1 MEFITRRLPH
11 YGALDT
17 KVRIDGTTI
26 DLGWLSPT
34 DAKLMKD
41 QVVEFLEELEW
52 LSQREE

>member
-52 LSQREE
+52 LRQKED